1 MVNLCATL
9 HSFRMLTH
17 RPTGFRA
24 LSGAHPLR
32 PKTGQIWGW
41 VLRFWIPVWDP
52 TDSDTPPA
60 LSLQNTI
67 LTTTGILSQHVTSW
81 WPKGVLTGWF
91 PIFRMWCLFQV
102 PDRCLELWYL
112 HGPQQHAEVCNICD
126 WYLIVCFC
134 VNISLIIIG
143 LTITSEFRW
152 MEGRM
157 EMDGCWWIWMD
168 GDGWMEMDGWMN
180 RGMDS

>member
-1 MVNLCATL
+1 MY
-9 HSFRMLTH
+9 
-17 RPTGFRA
+17 
-24 LSGAHPLR
+24 LSWYDYLLKYPDVG
-32 PKTGQIWGW
+32 
-41 VLRFWIPVWDP
+41 
-52 TDSDTPPA
+52 
-60 LSLQNTI
+60 N
-67 LTTTGILSQHVTSW
+67 SW
-81 WPKGVLTGWF
+81 RPKGVLTGWF

-112 HGPQQHAEVCNICD
+112 HGSQQHAEVCSICD

-157 EMDGCWWIWMD
+157 EMDGWRWIWMD
-168 GDGWMEMDGWMN
+168 GDGWMEMDGW
-180 RGMDS
+180 RWMDGWIEGWIVKLYYLWICGCNCYSVCIKLYH